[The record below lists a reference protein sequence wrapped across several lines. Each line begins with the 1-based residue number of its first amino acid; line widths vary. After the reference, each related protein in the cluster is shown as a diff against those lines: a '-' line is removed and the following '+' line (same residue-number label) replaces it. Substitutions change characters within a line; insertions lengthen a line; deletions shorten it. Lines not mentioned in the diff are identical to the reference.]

1 MYCVKCGAVNEDEAN
16 FCYKCGKDLNKYRTI
31 SEKPIEDSKVPDD
44 SLTIKEDFK
53 SSEKMEEDV
62 EEKKEDPMITE
73 YKELISVNEFLE
85 RKVAILEDQ
94 ISKLQDENN
103 RLKRKIGKRRKP
115 KSSRGDEEIKIER
128 KKPGGAWEKFK
139 KWYNE

>member
-1 MYCVKCGAVNEDEAN
+1 MYCVKCGAVNEDDAN
-16 FCYKCGKDLNKYRTI
+16 FCYKCGKDLSKYRTV
-31 SEKPIEDSKVPDD
+31 SEKPIEDLKASDD
-44 SLTIKEDFK
+44 SLIIKEDYK
-53 SSEKMEEDV
+53 SSEKIEEDLK
-62 EEKKEDPMITE
+62 EKEDPINTE
-73 YKELISVNEFLE
+73 YNELISENEFLE

-115 KSSRGDEEIKIER
+115 KRSRGDEEIKIER